1 MFWII
6 VSLIAGSVM
15 LYFGSEWLVRGAKG
29 IALRLGIT
37 PFIIGLTVLAFGSSA
52 PEAITSIVSSD
63 TPEIIMGNVVGSN
76 IANIG
81 LAIGLAAV
89 VGPMAAMYKDMKL
102 EICTMLIVEAGLC
115 LLALLGYIGIIEGII
130 MMILLFVFIFVVFK
144 LKGSDKEAREAY
156 EEDVT
161 EETLAAPWL
170 VVLVIVGLV
179 LLYFGAKFFIQGAK
193 DLAELMGASDFLIG
207 LFVVAIGTSLPEI
220 CISVIAARRGEAD
233 MAVANIVGSNIF
245 NILFVL
251 AIGSVLTDIP
261 VTESTLIF
269 HLPVMLIFAVVM
281 FLMVRFRN
289 RIGRG
294 SGMVLIGMY
303 AVYIAIM
310 AFVPS
315 LMA

>member
-193 DLAELMGASDFLIG
+193 DLAELMGASDLLIG

>member
-193 DLAELMGASDFLIG
+193 DLAELMGASDLLIG

-315 LMA
+315 LMS

>member
-179 LLYFGAKFFIQGAK
+179 LLYLGAKFFIQGAK
-193 DLAELMGASDFLIG
+193 DLAELMGASDLLIG